1 MKLAYLVIAHRNPKL
16 LKKEV
21 EALSDSDC
29 AFFIHIDKKSNLE
42 EFSGIRGHNV
52 YFIDRIPVYWGEFSQ
67 VQATVGLLQQA
78 MGARFAFDYFVL
90 LSGSEYP
97 LKSSREIQS
106 FFQAN
111 QGTEFMNLVK
121 VPNEAA
127 GKPLARIN
135 TLAVSHESPAIV
147 RLAIKGMAR
156 LGLAQR
162 DYRKQLGDL
171 EPYSGSTWWALT
183 RDACQYALDFLE
195 HNPHV
200 TEFFKNTFAPD
211 EALLH
216 TIVGNSKFGTRTRR
230 NLIYEDWSASAAS
243 PAMLT
248 ASHVALFESSD
259 VIYGNDVYGSGE
271 LLFAR
276 KFSDENIE
284 LVERIDEMIARRKE
298 PV

>member
-21 EALSDSDC
+21 EALSDGDC

-42 EFSGIRGHNV
+42 EFSGIQGHNV
-52 YFIDRIPVYWGEFSQ
+52 FFIDRIPVYWGEFSL
-67 VQATVGLLQQA
+67 VQATVALLRQA
-78 MGARFAFDYFVL
+78 MTAMVAFDYFVL

-97 LKSSREIQS
+97 LKSPQQIQS

-111 QGTEFMNLVK
+111 KGSEFMNLVK

-135 TLAVSHESPAIV
+135 TLAASHESPAFV

-156 LGLAQR
+156 IGLAQR

-183 RDACQYALDFLE
+183 RDACQYALEFLE
-195 HNPHV
+195 HNPRL
-200 TEFFKNTFAPD
+200 TEFFKNTFASD

-216 TIVGNSKFGTRTRR
+216 TILGNSKFGTRTRR

-243 PAMLT
+243 PAMLN
-248 ASHVALFESSD
+248 ARHVALFESSD
-259 VIYGNDVYGSGE
+259 AIYGNDVYGSGE

-276 KFSDENIE
+276 KFSDESIE

-298 PV
+298 PA